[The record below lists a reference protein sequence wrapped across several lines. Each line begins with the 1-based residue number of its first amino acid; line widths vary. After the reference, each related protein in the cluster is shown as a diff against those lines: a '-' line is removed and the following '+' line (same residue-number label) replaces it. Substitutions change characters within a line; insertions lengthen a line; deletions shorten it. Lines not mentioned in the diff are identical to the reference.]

1 LAKILQA
8 ESIGE
13 AENCAIELQKIAQW
27 AADNEIRFNEEKLK

>member
-13 AENCAIELQKIAQW
+13 AENCAIELQKIAHTT
-27 AADNEIRFNEEKLK
+27 KLDLTKKN